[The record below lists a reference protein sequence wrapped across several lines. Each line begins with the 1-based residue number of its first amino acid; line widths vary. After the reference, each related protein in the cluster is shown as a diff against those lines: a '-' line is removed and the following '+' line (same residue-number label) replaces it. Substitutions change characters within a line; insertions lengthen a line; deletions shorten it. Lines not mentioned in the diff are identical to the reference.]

1 MRARFSKLLTGLIM
15 TLSLASRYSN
25 AEVGNFLPFKADTF
39 AAIKEEFAG
48 KPFMVSLWSVDCA
61 PCRIELD
68 MLGELKASQP
78 DFPLVIIS
86 TDQIEEREESLYVL
100 EDYGL
105 ENLATWMFADSFVER
120 LRYSIDPAWYGEL
133 PRSYFYDAD
142 HQAEAHSGVLTQ
154 EMLDTFAAS
163 VAQ

>member
-1 MRARFSKLLTGLIM
+1 
-15 TLSLASRYSN
+15 
-25 AEVGNFLPFKADTF
+25 
-39 AAIKEEFAG
+39 
-48 KPFMVSLWSVDCA
+48 VSLWSVDCA